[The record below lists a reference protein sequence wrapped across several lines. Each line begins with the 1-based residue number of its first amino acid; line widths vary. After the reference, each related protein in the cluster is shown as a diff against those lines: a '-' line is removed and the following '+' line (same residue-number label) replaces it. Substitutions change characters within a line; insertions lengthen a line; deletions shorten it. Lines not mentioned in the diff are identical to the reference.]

1 MRGWVND
8 EDQFLI
14 VEDPGITNIGGLK
27 IAHPDLPQ
35 NLELKA
41 SGSSVKISE
50 PPKGLELIISGGTSS
65 IKVGLN
71 RKLPIA
77 QIQGSFLA
85 KYFSMVSNPPQNPAT
100 DRASFYGLGWGV
112 GYTDRGLVR
121 LSHSGA
127 FNLGAATAVYLLPSE
142 DLGIIV
148 LTNGRPMGV
157 PEAIAVSFL
166 DLVQYGKMQ
175 RDYIEL
181 YRQGFAELDKPS
193 YGTLIDYAKPPMQ
206 RSPALP
212 ASAYAGS
219 YENDYFG
226 KIAIAVRDNQLVLLQ
241 GSKQK
246 AFPLQHYN
254 GNVFTYQPE
263 GENAYGLSA
272 VTFTVDADGNGTNV
286 TIENLNLLDRG
297 MFKRVLPKR

>member
-1 MRGWVND
+1 VRLQLGNGKFEGKQIID
-8 EDQFLI
+8 ADALSE
-14 VEDPGITNIGGLK
+14 T
-27 IAHPDLPQ
+27 HRPQ
-35 NLELKA
+35 
-41 SGSSVKISE
+41 
-50 PPKGLELIISGGTSS
+50 
-65 IKVGLN
+65 
-71 RKLPIA
+71 
-77 QIQGSFLA
+77 
-85 KYFSMVSNPPQNPAT
+85 MVSNPPQNPAT

-112 GYTDRGLVR
+112 GYTERGLVR

-142 DLGIIV
+142 DLGIVV
-148 LTNGRPMGV
+148 LTNGRPIGV

-181 YRQGFAELDKPS
+181 YRQGFAELDKPT
-193 YGTLIDYAKPPMQ
+193 YGTLVDYAKPPAQ

-226 KIAIAVRDNQLVLLQ
+226 KMAIAVRDGQLVLRQ
-241 GSKQK
+241 GPNQK

-297 MFKRVLPKR
+297 TFKRVLPKR